1 MKRLFTLLVCIG
13 SSFVVLAQYN
23 QQHPK
28 LTATGLPASA
38 SFGGSVSISDD
49 ASIAIVGAWGG
60 TNGATGQA
68 VIMNR
73 NGSVWTQ
80 GQTLIGSGAIGGANQ
95 GNSVAISGDGNT
107 AIIGAPNDNNAAGAA
122 WVFTRSGN
130 NWTEQAKLVGTGA
143 TGNAWQGFSVAIS
156 GDGNTVIIGGPQN
169 NTHVG
174 AAWIFTRSGMTWTQ
188 QTMLQ
193 GSDAVSSSS
202 YPSEQGYCVA
212 LSSDGSTAL
221 VGGRF
226 DGGAKGAVWFYTR
239 NGNSWT
245 QQGGKAT
252 GSTLQPI
259 GTSVALSADGNIA
272 VIGAAAADS
281 KAGGAFIV
289 SRTGSTWTPYASIL
303 QGTLPVGKAQQGCS
317 VDISSDGKTVVIG
330 GAASIFTA
338 GSGDIGIGSTWIFKY
353 DGSNWNQEGSKY
365 VGTGN
370 AGNSQQGGSVSISA
384 DGNTFVTGGFG
395 DNNFN
400 GAVWVF
406 SKTIPPATTIRDL
419 SSMAPRIY
427 PNPVGNILQID
438 SDLPLY
444 TELIALDGKVVI
456 NKTRSTSLDVSHL
469 LPNVYFLNC
478 FNIEGQLLQTEKII
492 KSK

>member
-1 MKRLFTLLVCIG
+1 MKRLFTLLISIG
-13 SSFVVLAQYN
+13 ISTIAFAQYN

-38 SFGGSVSISDD
+38 SFGGSVSLSDD

-73 NGSVWTQ
+73 NGSIWTQ
-80 GQTLIGSGAIGGANQ
+80 GQTLVGSGAIGGANQ
-95 GNSVAISGDGNT
+95 GNSVAVSGDGNT
-107 AIIGAPNDNNAAGAA
+107 AIIGGPNDNNGAGAA
-122 WVFTRSGN
+122 WIFVKNGTT
-130 NWTEQAKLVGTGA
+130 WTEQTKLVGTGA

-156 GDGNTVIIGGPQN
+156 ADGNTVIVGGPQN

-174 AAWIFTRSGMTWTQ
+174 AAWVFTRSGTTWTQ
-188 QTMLQ
+188 QAMLQ

-212 LSSDGSTAL
+212 MSSDGSTAL

-226 DGGAKGAVWFYTR
+226 DGGAKGAAWFYAR

-259 GTSVALSADGNIA
+259 GTSVALSANGNVA

-281 KAGGAFIV
+281 KTGGAFV
-289 SRTGSTWTPYASIL
+289 VTRTGSTWTPYSSIL
-303 QGTLPVGKAQQGCS
+303 QGTLPVGKAQQGGS
-317 VDISSDGKTVVIG
+317 VDISNDGKTVVMG
-330 GAASIFTA
+330 GAASIFTPN
-338 GSGDIGIGSTWIFKY
+338 SGDIGIGSTWIFKY
-353 DGSNWNQEGSKY
+353 DGSNWNQEGNKY

-370 AGNSQQGGSVSISA
+370 SGNSQQGGSVSISA

-406 SKTIPPATTIRDL
+406 SKTIPPTTSVNRL
-419 SSMAPRIY
+419 SRMSARVY
-427 PNPVGNILQID
+427 PNPVNNTMHID
-438 SDLPLY
+438 SDQPIY

-456 NKTRSTSLDVSHL
+456 KKTTNKSLDVSN
-469 LPNVYFLNC
+469 LPANMYFLNC
-478 FNIEGQLLQTEKII
+478 YNLEGQLLHTEKII